1 MPVQISENHPPVLN
15 AQVRHA
21 LIARHLAGWL
31 QLAFSIILFVLWLVL
46 KWPFAKAA
54 ECCIV
59 AGILV
64 YSALNIYGALAA
76 AWTGPA
82 LLARISRFVAVVLY
96 VIMRY
101 VLHYGFWHSLFVW
114 GVIWIIATYLVVHSR
129 RRAAGG
135 TPVPVSH
142 LPS

>member
-1 MPVQISENHPPVLN
+1 MSQNNPPILN
-15 AQVRHA
+15 AKVRHA
-21 LIARHLAGWL
+21 LIAKHMAGWL
-31 QLAFSIILFVLWLVL
+31 QLAFLIALFVLWLVM
-46 KWPFAKAA
+46 KWPLGKAA

-59 AGILV
+59 AGILA

-96 VIMRY
+96 VVMRY
-101 VLHYGFWHSLFVW
+101 VLHYGFWHSLLIW
-114 GVIWIIATYLVVHSR
+114 GALWIISSYLVMHSR
-129 RRAAGG
+129 RRAASG
-135 TPVPVSH
+135 TPVAVSH